1 MNARPIAFVVWAAV
15 AASAV
20 FWLLRLTAGSPSA
33 PPHTVAVS
41 TAQTPRG
48 DWSRVLG
55 TPPPPAAT
63 PGVPSESALASRF
76 RLLGVAA
83 PREGGERSGLALIA
97 VDGKPARGFKVGSA
111 VDGEIVLQS
120 VHPRGAALGSRDA
133 PPQVRLELPPLP
145 AAATSNRPP
154 GATGVPGV
162 PGIPGV
168 PGFGSQSANNP
179 AASPVVSLPPQA
191 VPPSSETQE
200 PSPVP
205 PPPGVVNTR

>member
-1 MNARPIAFVVWAAV
+1 MNARPIAFIVWAAV

-48 DWSRVLG
+48 DLSRVLG
-55 TPPPPAAT
+55 APPVVAT
-63 PGVPSESALASRF
+63 PGSPLEPALASRF
-76 RLLGVAA
+76 KLLGVAA
-83 PREGGERSGLALIA
+83 PREGGERSGLARIA
-97 VDGKPARGFKVGSA
+97 VDGKPARGFKVGAA

-154 GATGVPGV
+154 GAAMPAAPGFMAQGGANVVTPPIVTLPQQAPGV
-162 PGIPGV
+162 PPM
-168 PGFGSQSANNP
+168 
-179 AASPVVSLPPQA
+179 
-191 VPPSSETQE
+191 SETQE
-200 PSPVP
+200 PPPVP
-205 PPPGVVNTR
+205 PPAGGVNTR